1 MGARVSTASVSTTY
15 GSETRTPHECMLKPC
30 YDYNVTN
37 MNHFLDCE
45 YGGQMGTEAFS
56 VRADSKK
63 VKQLDRIAKQQDRS
77 RNYLVNQAI
86 DQLLELHAWQSMRV
100 KEGIKAADEGRFA
113 SDSDM
118 AQIFG
123 KYENT

>member
-1 MGARVSTASVSTTY
+1 
-15 GSETRTPHECMLKPC
+15 
-30 YDYNVTN
+30 
-37 MNHFLDCE
+37 
-45 YGGQMGTEAFS
+45 MGTEAFS

-63 VKQLDRIAKQQDRS
+63 VRQLDRLAKQQDRS

-86 DQLLELHAWQSMRV
+86 DQLLELHAWQDERV

-113 SDSDM
+113 SDKKMSK
-118 AQIFG
+118 IFS